1 MLAISCCS
9 LLHRAIRSDFGL
21 ARLLRRGC
29 WAVRH
34 WLSAAA
40 LGCLAAG
47 CGRAAAQR
55 WLGAEF
61 VAGYCWAWLAVVV
74 YVAAMNSVSDALG
87 RWGPHPA
94 PLLHIT

>member
-1 MLAISCCS
+1 
-9 LLHRAIRSDFGL
+9 
-21 ARLLRRGC
+21 
-29 WAVRH
+29 VRH
-34 WLSAAA
+34 WLAAAA

-74 YVAAMNSVSDALG
+74 GVAAVNSVSDALG
-87 RWGPHPA
+87 RWGPRPA
-94 PLLHIT
+94 PLLPIA